1 MNIELTFYKKYA
13 NRNTTTEFNYV
24 FTFIHKCINEIDPI
38 WSFLFSEIK
47 FKDNWTI
54 EILLQLIN
62 LIIT

>member
-38 WSFLFSEIK
+38 YDPFYFLKLNSKI
-47 FKDNWTI
+47 I
-54 EILLQLIN
+54 EQSKYYCN
-62 LIIT
+62 